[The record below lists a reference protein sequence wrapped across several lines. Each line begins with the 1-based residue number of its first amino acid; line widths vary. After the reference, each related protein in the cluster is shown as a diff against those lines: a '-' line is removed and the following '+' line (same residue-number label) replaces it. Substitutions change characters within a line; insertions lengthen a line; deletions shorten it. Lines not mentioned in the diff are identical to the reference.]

1 MWQGALRSFSVSGCS
16 DRVRCG
22 SIVVQHHCMHV
33 AVDAIVRIAADDD
46 AAGAD

>member
-1 MWQGALRSFSVSGCS
+1 MWQSVAVSFSMSDCS

-22 SIVVQHHCMHV
+22 GIVLQQHCMHV
-33 AVDAIVRIAADDD
+33 ADNAIVRIAADDD

>member
-1 MWQGALRSFSVSGCS
+1 MSFRMPGCS

-22 SIVVQHHCMHV
+22 GIVVQHDCMHV
-33 AVDAIVRIAADDD
+33 AVNAIVRIAADDN